1 VVEEKGAA
9 VTFFAKKSTFNSRAR
24 APRDDDVLKSPPLAV
39 MSVVRFSAR
48 DAMFESAFLPAK
60 KGD

>member
-1 VVEEKGAA
+1 MVEEKGAA
-9 VTFFAKKSTFNSRAR
+9 VTFAKKSTFNSRAR

-48 DAMFESAFLPAK
+48 DAMFESASLPAK

>member
-39 MSVVRFSAR
+39 MSVV
-48 DAMFESAFLPAK
+48 
-60 KGD
+60 